1 MACGNSLVTASMELN
16 PTVDS
21 NAVFLFAL
29 GSILLLGLLA
39 SFIGHRTFLPRVTLL
54 LILGI
59 AFGNEGLGIIPPV
72 ISDKFGIIAE
82 MALLMVGFLLGGKLT
97 RDSPDGVMH
106 HALYISLCAA
116 AITTLVVGLGLLIFG
131 VRVEVAIILGCI
143 ASATAPAAILDIVNE
158 SESVGRFKNLLL
170 SIVALDDA
178 WALML
183 FGVGVAV
190 AFPLYHG
197 SMDNSSIIFSL
208 QHIGGAVFLGLL
220 IGIPSAYLTGRLKP
234 GQPSLSEALGIV
246 FICGGLALWFDVSYL
261 IATMVLG
268 ATIANLA
275 RHHDYP
281 FHAIEG
287 IEEQFMMLFFVLAG
301 ASLEIEIAIEIGMLG
316 ILFIGLRS
324 IGKVLGARIGG
335 NLAHA
340 DQTTNKWMGVALLP
354 QAGVAIGMALVAG
367 NYFPGHAQLL
377 LSVVISSTVFFEIIG
392 PIFTRMAIRKAEKG

>member
-1 MACGNSLVTASMELN
+1 
-16 PTVDS
+16 
-21 NAVFLFAL
+21 
-29 GSILLLGLLA
+29 
-39 SFIGHRTFLPRVTLL
+39 
-54 LILGI
+54 
-59 AFGNEGLGIIPPV
+59 
-72 ISDKFGIIAE
+72 
-82 MALLMVGFLLGGKLT
+82 
-97 RDSPDGVMH
+97 
-106 HALYISLCAA
+106 
-116 AITTLVVGLGLLIFG
+116 
-131 VRVEVAIILGCI
+131 
-143 ASATAPAAILDIVNE
+143 
-158 SESVGRFKNLLL
+158 VGRFKKLLL
-170 SIVALDDA
+170 TIVALDDA
-178 WALML
+178 WALLL

-261 IATMVLG
+261 IAAMVLG

-316 ILFIGLRS
+316 ILFIVLRS

-367 NYFPGHAQLL
+367 NYFPDHAQLL
-377 LSVVISSTVFFEIIG
+377 LTVVISSTIFFEVIG
-392 PIFTRMAIRKAEKG
+392 PIVTRMAIQKAEKG